1 MTEAAKTVVPYF
13 DVLQDDFVKIP
24 CDADLVFYKNWGRF
38 MQKIFI
44 DKKQLQKDI
53 RSGNLII
60 SNFANIGNAW
70 VSKEAKLII
79 QIAFLLQ

>member
-1 MTEAAKTVVPYF
+1 MTEAAKTFVQYF
-13 DVLQDDFVKIP
+13 DVLQVDFVKIP
-24 CDADLVFYKNWGRF
+24 CDADLVFWKNSGRL

-60 SNFANIGNAW
+60 SSFANIGNAW
-70 VSKEAKLII
+70 ASKEAKLII
-79 QIAFLLQ
+79 WIAFFLQ

>member
-1 MTEAAKTVVPYF
+1 
-13 DVLQDDFVKIP
+13 
-24 CDADLVFYKNWGRF
+24 

-60 SNFANIGNAW
+60 SNFANIGNVW

-79 QIAFLLQ
+79 